1 MGVTA
6 SWPRPRI
13 PRERTGETSCVNPE
27 ARHGSA
33 GARPSV
39 GRGSPRGAEPP
50 SLEEAGGPYRGP
62 PHQPVTREYPDYPR
76 VGVGAVVLSRG
87 RVLLVRRGKPPGEG
101 RWSLPGGLVDLGE
114 TSVDA
119 ARREVEEE
127 CGITVRIA
135 GLAGVLDRVTRD
147 AGGRVR
153 YHWVLVDYLAF
164 PESDDDTIIAGDDAA
179 EVRWVPINEVDR
191 MLTTDGLMDMI
202 RRAAALAPGGGV

>member
-1 MGVTA
+1 MAATA

-13 PRERTGETSCVNPE
+13 LRRE
-27 ARHGSA
+27 
-33 GARPSV
+33 
-39 GRGSPRGAEPP
+39 
-50 SLEEAGGPYRGP
+50 
-62 PHQPVTREYPDYPR
+62 PVSREYPDYPR

-119 ARREVEEE
+119 ARREVAEE

-202 RRAAALAPGGGV
+202 RRAAALAPGGGA